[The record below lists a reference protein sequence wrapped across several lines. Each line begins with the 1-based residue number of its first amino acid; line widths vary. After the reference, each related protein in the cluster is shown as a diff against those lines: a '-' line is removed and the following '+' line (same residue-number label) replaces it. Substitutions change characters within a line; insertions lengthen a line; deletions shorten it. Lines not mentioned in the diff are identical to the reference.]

1 VLIEDDEE
9 NPNQVKILSPAKPIL
24 NKNNGSNKK
33 QENKSDKKKEIKSEL
48 KQEKQPKQDNHLNS
62 GNGNQNNKETNK
74 IKQNNN
80 INANNSNQKKDNTNK
95 TPNNI
100 NKKEEKKK
108 EVSSPAKK
116 PESKNNNILNND
128 KTLNKKRKR
137 IPSESESDS
146 SGSGEYSDSEGSESE
161 SGSEDSSSSEKSLK
175 KIKPNIKTKSVKK
188 KTKSTPTKSNK
199 TLKTKESLVYQL
211 IKRWWYS
218 FDWPN
223 KENYDDDLKNSKLRQ
238 VDFSEWK
245 KEADENNEGFVKCI
259 ELAGFKGLFRD
270 YKGNLYD
277 FRPKDMYPSVN
288 NFMNKDE
295 SFIYELLIKG
305 IKNQMEDLEKGVKYS
320 SKDEKIL
327 HELKAEYN
335 NVLENFK
342 KISNK

>member
-1 VLIEDDEE
+1 
-9 NPNQVKILSPAKPIL
+9 
-24 NKNNGSNKK
+24 
-33 QENKSDKKKEIKSEL
+33 
-48 KQEKQPKQDNHLNS
+48 
-62 GNGNQNNKETNK
+62 
-74 IKQNNN
+74 
-80 INANNSNQKKDNTNK
+80 
-95 TPNNI
+95 
-100 NKKEEKKK
+100 
-108 EVSSPAKK
+108 
-116 PESKNNNILNND
+116 
-128 KTLNKKRKR
+128 
-137 IPSESESDS
+137 
-146 SGSGEYSDSEGSESE
+146 
-161 SGSEDSSSSEKSLK
+161 
-175 KIKPNIKTKSVKK
+175 
-188 KTKSTPTKSNK
+188 
-199 TLKTKESLVYQL
+199 
-211 IKRWWYS
+211 
-218 FDWPN
+218 
-223 KENYDDDLKNSKLRQ
+223 LKNSKLRQ